1 MALFTTICRGMVVPD
16 LFESLYPN
24 KPEVNEFTK
33 VEESLNST
41 NTFADAPDVLI
52 TLVFDEEVVAE

>member
-1 MALFTTICRGMVVPD
+1 MFTTICLGIVVPD

-24 KPEVNEFTK
+24 KPDVNEFTK

-41 NTFADAPDVLI
+41 NTFVDAPDVLI
-52 TLVFDEEVVAE
+52 SLVLEEEVAAE

>member
-1 MALFTTICRGMVVPD
+1 MVVPD

-52 TLVFDEEVVAE
+52 TLVLDEEVVAE

>member
-1 MALFTTICRGMVVPD
+1 MFTTICLGIVVPD

-24 KPEVNEFTK
+24 KPDVNELTK

-41 NTFADAPDVLI
+41 NTFVDAPDVLI
-52 TLVFDEEVVAE
+52 SLVLEEEVAAE